1 MDRYSGRDAD
11 LDSAPKQ
18 KMTNVERLGI
28 GNMFVRAAPAEAAAQ
43 ADGGAAAHFSRVEVV
58 PSRREVKRTAAT
70 LAMPP
75 PPPAT
80 QPAPPSASGYQAPP
94 WASQPPAGTC
104 PRFLRPPPLHMVLA
118 VCVFAVTRGA
128 AGVACARTCNYRCLA
143 ETILAGRFIQA
154 TCCVQARRSW
164 RSRTARWSRLWRSS
178 GQQPC
183 LAGALH
189 TVYGPSRSSFM
200 QNMHLMFSTQP

>member
-28 GNMFVRAAPAEAAAQ
+28 GNVFVRAAPAEAAPQ

-70 LAMPP
+70 VAMPP

-80 QPAPPSASGYQAPP
+80 KPAPTSASGYQAPP
-94 WASQPPAGTC
+94 WASQPPAGTR
-104 PRFLRPPPLHMVLA
+104 PRFLRPPPLLMALA
-118 VCVFAVTRGA
+118 VFGSAVTRGA
-128 AGVACARTCNYRCLA
+128 A
-143 ETILAGRFIQA
+143 AGRLRTELQ
-154 TCCVQARRSW
+154 VSW
-164 RSRTARWSRLWRSS
+164 SLTVTGAADRFPS
-178 GQQPC
+178 GHVLC
-183 LAGALH
+183 AGAALVALKDGAVVQ
-189 TVYGPSRSSFM
+189 TVALERPATVLGRRAAHCLRTFA
-200 QNMHLMFSTQP
+200 HLCHAEYALDF

>member
-28 GNMFVRAAPAEAAAQ
+28 GNMFVRAAPAEAAPQ
-43 ADGGAAAHFSRVEVV
+43 AEGGAAPQFSRVEVV

-80 QPAPPSASGYQAPP
+80 KPAPPSASGYQAPP
-94 WASQPPAGTC
+94 WASQPPAGTR
-104 PRFLRPPPLHMVLA
+104 PRFLRPPPLCMVLT
-118 VCVFAVTRGA
+118 VCGSAVTHGA
-128 AGVACARTCNYRCLA
+128 AGVACARSCNHRCL
-143 ETILAGRFIQA
+143 TA
-154 TCCVQARRSW
+154 TCAC
-164 RSRTARWSRLWRSS
+164 
-178 GQQPC
+178 C
-183 LAGALH
+183 C
-189 TVYGPSRSSFM
+189 
-200 QNMHLMFSTQP
+200 